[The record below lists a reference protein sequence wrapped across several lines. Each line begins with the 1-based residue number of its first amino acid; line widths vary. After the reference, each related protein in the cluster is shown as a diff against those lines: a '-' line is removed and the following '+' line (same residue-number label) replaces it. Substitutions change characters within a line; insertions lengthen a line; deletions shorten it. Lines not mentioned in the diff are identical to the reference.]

1 MRAAVLTGP
10 GGELRIEEIP
20 ETPPSAE
27 EVLIDVTACGV
38 CGSDL
43 HIARAVGAPGT
54 VLGHEIAGRVA
65 AVGSAVDGWAVGTP
79 VAIRPFDGCGA
90 CAWCTAGRADHC
102 SQFRLLGLQQP
113 GGFAEQVTVN
123 ASHLFRLPA
132 TVTGAD
138 QALVE
143 PAAVAL
149 HALRR
154 AGFTRGEDV
163 LVLGGGPVGLAVT
176 AWARTLGAGRIT
188 VTEPVGLR
196 RELALA
202 LGADLAID
210 PAATDAAGLL
220 DTAANPP
227 LVMEC
232 TGAPGQLAQGL
243 LRAGVNGRIGVVGI
257 CLAPEP
263 ILPIIGF
270 HKELDVRFAM
280 YYDHADFLDTITA
293 LGDGS
298 LDLTALVTET
308 IPLASL
314 PTRFEE
320 LLAAPEAGKVVVTC

>member
-10 GGELRIEEIP
+10 GGQLRIDEIP
-20 ETPPSAE
+20 EVPPSADD
-27 EVLIDVTACGV
+27 VLIDVTACGI

-65 AVGSAVDGWAVGTP
+65 AIGSAVDGWTVGTP
-79 VAIRPFDGCGA
+79 VAIRPFDGCSTCPW
-90 CAWCTAGRADHC
+90 CAAGRADHC
-102 SQFRLLGLQQP
+102 SQFRLLGLQQS

-123 ASHLFRLPA
+123 ANHLFRLPA
-132 TVTGAD
+132 TVTGVD

-143 PAAVAL
+143 PAAVGL

-154 AGFTRGEDV
+154 AGFATGEDV
-163 LVLGGGPVGLAVT
+163 LILGGGPVGLAIT
-176 AWARTLGAGRIT
+176 AWARTLGADRIT
-188 VTEPVGLR
+188 VTEPVAIR

-202 LGADLAID
+202 LGADVAVD
-210 PAATDAAGLL
+210 PAVADAAGLL

-243 LRAGVNGRIGVVGI
+243 MRAGVNGRIGVVGI

-298 LDLTALVTET
+298 LNLTSLVTET
-308 IPLASL
+308 IPLAAL
-314 PTRFEE
+314 PKRFEE
-320 LLAAPEAGKVVVTC
+320 LLAAPEAGKVVVSC